1 MHSCNGPSE
10 QAVVYGPFGVIYCG
24 PSSQKIASANSIAN
38 YMAAHSGRKKHGR
51 YDGALSTTRNVSIR
65 QMCSLFVL
73 AHMRAVSPEFC
84 VWRLRLEG
92 RNWLRRYLTCWRRRR
107 RVIYK
112 GRRLR
117 RLESGRVDTFGQAR
131 PLPRPTRCKTNN
143 GIEIYSLTRCRVWT
157 S

>member
-1 MHSCNGPSE
+1 MQWAE

-38 YMAAHSGRKKHGR
+38 YMAAHTFEPEKKHGR
-51 YDGALSTTRNVSIR
+51 YDGALSATRNVSIR
-65 QMCSLFVL
+65 QMCSLLVRT
-73 AHMRAVSPEFC
+73 HMRSVSSEFC

-92 RNWLRRYLTCWRRRR
+92 RNWPRRYLTCWRRR

-117 RLESGRVDTFGQAR
+117 RLQSGRVDTFGQAR

>member
-1 MHSCNGPSE
+1 MHSCNGPSK

-38 YMAAHSGRKKHGR
+38 YMAAHHIRAGKKHGR
-51 YDGALSTTRNVSIR
+51 YDGALSATRNVSIR
-65 QMCSLFVL
+65 RMCSLLVRS
-73 AHMRAVSPEFC
+73 HMRAASSEFC

-92 RNWLRRYLTCWRRRR
+92 RNWPRRYLTCWRRR

-117 RLESGRVDTFGQAR
+117 LRRPPSRKWPSRHFWPGRR
-131 PLPRPTRCKTNN
+131 NR
-143 GIEIYSLTRCRVWT
+143 SLGRRGVKQTMGLKFIH
-157 S
+157 